1 MSTALFF
8 AEIYGGGFLKT
19 NILLFYAHTNC
30 EVIKMPKKKKKT
42 VVDGAPIPIVYPDF
56 GTDLA
61 QDNLENDIPDADLQ
75 DL

>member
-1 MSTALFF
+1 
-8 AEIYGGGFLKT
+8 
-19 NILLFYAHTNC
+19 
-30 EVIKMPKKKKKT
+30 MPKKKKKT